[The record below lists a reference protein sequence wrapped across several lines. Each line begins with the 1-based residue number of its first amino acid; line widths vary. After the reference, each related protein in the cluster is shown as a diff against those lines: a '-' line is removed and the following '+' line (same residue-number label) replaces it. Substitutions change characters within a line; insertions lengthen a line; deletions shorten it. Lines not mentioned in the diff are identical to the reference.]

1 MSCPAA
7 AIGSIRFGAGPRGR
21 RPAPLGLC
29 VSARL
34 RTSLP
39 AFSGSA
45 ATRDLRGIAE
55 LRGATDRH
63 RRRPLGRLRILAAN
77 GLQTPDPNPRVSRAE
92 ELRPGPRERLGA
104 IPLRRVPFPVTGS
117 PFSLVAH
124 YFGPALAFGVC
135 HSICFKWSLCPACVF
150 DALSVAL
157 DYRATLSYIFSVK
170 EIAYSRTAQ
179 KALTR
184 MPRNWAERIMEK
196 IRAYAEDPES
206 QANNITG
213 LKGSDSLSRLRVG
226 DWRIIMRS
234 GVVLHVLDV
243 TIRGSAYKE

>member
-1 MSCPAA
+1 MS
-7 AIGSIRFGAGPRGR
+7 
-21 RPAPLGLC
+21 
-29 VSARL
+29 
-34 RTSLP
+34 
-39 AFSGSA
+39 
-45 ATRDLRGIAE
+45 
-55 LRGATDRH
+55 
-63 RRRPLGRLRILAAN
+63 
-77 GLQTPDPNPRVSRAE
+77 
-92 ELRPGPRERLGA
+92 
-104 IPLRRVPFPVTGS
+104 PFP
-117 PFSLVAH
+117 LVAH
-124 YFGPALAFGVC
+124 YFGPVLAVIINRLRHPDRNFLAAVGISVL
-135 HSICFKWSLCPACVF
+135 SFFLVPSVSGSVVLGWVRTGGSDGQAVGSPIRPPPQG
-150 DALSVAL
+150 ALSVAL
-157 DYRATLSYIFSVK
+157 DYTTPLSYTFFVK

-213 LKGSDSLSRLRVG
+213 LKGSDGLSRLRVG

>member
-1 MSCPAA
+1 MPLDPYHQMRIARTLLGHQERIDA
-7 AIGSIRFGAGPRGR
+7 PGLADQRHIRGDAPRRWVSGR
-21 RPAPLGLC
+21 RDWPL
-29 VSARL
+29 
-34 RTSLP
+34 
-39 AFSGSA
+39 
-45 ATRDLRGIAE
+45 
-55 LRGATDRH
+55 
-63 RRRPLGRLRILAAN
+63 
-77 GLQTPDPNPRVSRAE
+77 
-92 ELRPGPRERLGA
+92 
-104 IPLRRVPFPVTGS
+104 PVTGS